1 MFTRPSS
8 TSLSIFNFQI
18 VHHQPPFPNAKP
30 HPDLR
35 VFHHH
40 KAVQKCSLNHLLLSR
55 SSIFIL
61 LSFSERTPVAF
72 SLLNFKASFR
82 TVALGIVT
90 LYFTFFEKESAYY
103 WVDSKLYLCTHLRRL
118 TISSLLLFLPTLSP
132 LSTSTLALALPSFF
146 TFRSSLIYF
155 HSTIVFFFSHYYCFH
170 FFILDEFSFSLA
182 RILTHRCRKAK
193 MPAHSSLRHP
203 KKTLMKASSFDVLR
217 QLSFEQENAFD
228 CGRSD
233 VLVSF
238 FLVTKNA

>member
-1 MFTRPSS
+1 MIGFPAQPISPSPIHLMFTRPSS

-103 WVDSKLYLCTHLRRL
+103 WVDKKQKCQRTLLSATQRR
-118 TISSLLLFLPTLSP
+118 
-132 LSTSTLALALPSFF
+132 
-146 TFRSSLIYF
+146 RS
-155 HSTIVFFFSHYYCFH
+155 
-170 FFILDEFSFSLA
+170 
-182 RILTHRCRKAK
+182 
-193 MPAHSSLRHP
+193 
-203 KKTLMKASSFDVLR
+203 
-217 QLSFEQENAFD
+217 
-228 CGRSD
+228 
-233 VLVSF
+233 
-238 FLVTKNA
+238 